1 MGPLVICFGSLLYF
15 PSLQS
20 QKIVERL
27 TFTCVYE
34 AAKLDRLLSTAG
46 IAVHNVKTRNDTKL
60 IRFFFFETSDSIYCY
75 NYLLDFYWC

>member
-1 MGPLVICFGSLLYF
+1 MGPLVICFGILLYF

-46 IAVHNVKTRNDTKL
+46 IAVHNVKTRNATKL
-60 IRFFFFETSDSIYCY
+60 IRFFF
-75 NYLLDFYWC
+75 